1 MPENFANSQVKLGV
15 EEAVKSGVM
24 GNMYNSLF
32 QLDDLVVTGGSIGN
46 MRGGTTSAAFLD
58 RRRFLRGGLSSTG
71 QVGTADGLDETT
83 ITYEISAR
91 GRYRPPPFEQLGS
104 GIEDSINRDPAG
116 LKRGLEERAGTDG
129 SGALPAVF
137 ATVESTGARH
147 LTVKAARAPTVVVM
161 DSSPG
166 SFEEWATVPLVLLG
180 AAIAS
185 LTLAF
190 VGRRVLVRRVVK
202 RKDRFGAYLAKGAG
216 FEYEGKADARGYGHE
231 HDDEKAK
238 DRSNY
243 RSGGDDTWEG
253 SSGDDDDEQ
262 KEWGR
267 RDTDDTGNTAESGG
281 RPGDE
286 GRRKKRKKK
295 KRTVS

>member
-1 MPENFANSQVKLGV
+1 
-15 EEAVKSGVM
+15 M
-24 GNMYNSLF
+24 GITIFMDSNKRSLSPP
-32 QLDDLVVTGGSIGN
+32 LT
-46 MRGGTTSAAFLD
+46 
-58 RRRFLRGGLSSTG
+58 LSPALTK
-71 QVGTADGLDETT
+71 
-83 ITYEISAR
+83 ISATTA
-91 GRYRPPPFEQLGS
+91 
-104 GIEDSINRDPAG
+104 GIEALKWDPSSSAG
-116 LKRGLEERAGTDG
+116 PSRFSRKR
-129 SGALPAVF
+129 S
-137 ATVESTGARH
+137 
-147 LTVKAARAPTVVVM
+147 
-161 DSSPG
+161 G